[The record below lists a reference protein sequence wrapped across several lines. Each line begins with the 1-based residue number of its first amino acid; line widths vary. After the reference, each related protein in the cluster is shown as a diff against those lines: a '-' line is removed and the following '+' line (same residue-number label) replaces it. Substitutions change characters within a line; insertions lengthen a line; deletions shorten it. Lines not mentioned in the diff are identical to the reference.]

1 MTRPI
6 RGVRILS
13 SRQRRAKKSALYS
26 RQKSCCATCNKRH
39 AFTDLILKH
48 KIHRKQ
54 GGDSTLAN
62 LYLICHSCNHTGHRA
77 VTP

>member
-6 RGVRILS
+6 RTTRVLS

-26 RQKSCCATCNKRH
+26 RQKSRCATCNERH

-48 KIHRKQ
+48 KLHRTQ

-62 LYLICHSCNHTGHRA
+62 LYLICHPCNHNGHRA

>member
-6 RGVRILS
+6 RTTRVHSG
-13 SRQRRAKKSALYS
+13 RQRRAKKRALYAA
-26 RQKSCCATCNKRH
+26 QNGTCATCGTRRV
-39 AFTDLILKH
+39 ATDLILKH
-48 KIHRKQ
+48 KIHRTQ

-62 LYLICHSCNHTGHRA
+62 LYLICHLCNENGHRA

>member
-6 RGVRILS
+6 RSIRILS
-13 SRQRRAKKSALYS
+13 GHQRRSKKRTLYTA
-26 RQKSCCATCNKRH
+26 QNGHCATCNTPRP
-39 AFTDLILKH
+39 AADLILKH

-62 LYLICHSCNHTGHRA
+62 LYLICHPCNRTGHRA